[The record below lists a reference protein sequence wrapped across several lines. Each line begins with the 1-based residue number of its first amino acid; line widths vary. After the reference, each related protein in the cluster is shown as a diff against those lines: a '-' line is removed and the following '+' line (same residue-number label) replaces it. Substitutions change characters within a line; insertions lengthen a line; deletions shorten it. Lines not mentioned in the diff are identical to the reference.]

1 LFKALVKSIF
11 TTATRLN
18 VMRKS
23 YLLLALIFVGCSSAY
38 KINEVET
45 ARILETLSADDMA
58 GRRVNTPGVEKAA
71 NFIANEF
78 KSIGLGTL
86 QSEESFM
93 QAFKVFSKS
102 LGSAKVVLNNMDVPP
117 TSYFMRM
124 STPSIT
130 WTDSN
135 FPEIVFISEEEDF
148 RSSIRQAFASAGD
161 LLVVVSTAHKS
172 MFNMYRSH
180 YSKPNLSYENNKSD
194 RPNVVVVLGDNAQ
207 FENLF
212 IDAAMDVEEVL
223 LNNVVGVIEGKKTD
237 EMVLFSAHY
246 DHLGVGE
253 AYEGDSIY
261 NGANDDASGVA
272 AVIELARFFKTR
284 EAPERTLIFAAFT
297 GEEVGVFGSKY
308 FSNQMEPDKII
319 AMLNIEMIGKPSK
332 NGLNSA
338 WMTGWER
345 SDLGEILQNNL
356 SEVDFDFFPDPYPE
370 ENLFYRSDNASLARL
385 GVPAH
390 SISTTQMDIDEDYHQ
405 LSDEVETLDIT
416 NITNTIKAIALGAQ
430 GIIDGTQT
438 PTRINSEEVNN

>member
-1 LFKALVKSIF
+1 
-11 TTATRLN
+11 
-18 VMRKS
+18 MRNS
-23 YLLLALIFVGCSSAY
+23 YLLFAIVFVGCSSIY
-38 KINEVET
+38 EINEVKT

-71 NFIANEF
+71 DFIANEF
-78 KSIGLGTL
+78 KSIGLETL
-86 QSEESFM
+86 KSEESFM
-93 QAFKVFSKS
+93 QGFNVYSKS
-102 LGSAKVVLNNMDVPP
+102 LGSAKVVINNVAVPP
-117 TSYFMRM
+117 TSYFMRL

-130 WTDSN
+130 WGDSN

-148 RSSIRQAFASAGD
+148 RSSMRQAFASTGD
-161 LLVVVSTAHKS
+161 ILVVVSSAHRS

-180 YSKPNLSYENNKSD
+180 FSKPNLSYENNISK
-194 RPNVVVVLGDNAQ
+194 RPNVVVVLRDNTQ

-212 IDAAMDVEEVL
+212 VDAMIDVEEVL
-223 LNNVVGVIEGKKTD
+223 LNNVVGVIEGKKAD

-261 NGANDDASGVA
+261 NGANDDASGVT
-272 AVIELARFFKTR
+272 AVIELARYFKSR
-284 EAPERTLIFAAFT
+284 EAPQRTLVFAAFT

-308 FSNQMEPDKII
+308 FSSQFDPEKII

-332 NGLNSA
+332 KGLNSA

-356 SEVDFDFFPDPYPE
+356 SEVDFDFFSDPYPE
-370 ENLFYRSDNASLARL
+370 ENLFYRSDNAPLAKL

-390 SISTTQMDIDEDYHQ
+390 SITTTQIDIDEDYHQ
-405 LSDEVETLDIT
+405 LSDEVSTLNIT
-416 NITNTIKAIALGAQ
+416 NIANTIKAIAIGSQ
-430 GIIDGTQT
+430 GIVDGTQT
-438 PTRINSEEVNN
+438 PTRINSDEVN